1 MLAGAVVGW
10 AGVACAEPVF
20 ENGKLLP
27 LADGFPD
34 RPITLVNVDDPGT
47 RDGIYARSLQEALR
61 DISPVEVL
69 VSDEPAPSFGT
80 FYAVQDIQD
89 RGAAT
94 TATTRSSSPSPGRAP
109 TSSSSRSPRRPA

>member
-1 MLAGAVVGW
+1 M
-10 AGVACAEPVF
+10 F

-61 DISPVEVL
+61 DISPGEVL

-89 RGAAT
+89 REGGNDGYYLIILT
-94 TATTRSSSPSPGRAP
+94 IPGSSADILVEPVTEETGLTLDDLNLVVGTERIP
-109 TSSSSRSPRRPA
+109 